1 MSISG
6 SGGDQEI
13 WSVREVFLKK
23 LLSQSGGVWDVA
35 SKPHAEPKIASYA
48 ADESASMT
56 VA

>member
-23 LLSQSGGVWDVA
+23 LLSQSGGMRDVA
-35 SKPHAEPKIASYA
+35 FKTHAEPKIASYA
-48 ADESASMT
+48 GDESTSMT
-56 VA
+56 VT